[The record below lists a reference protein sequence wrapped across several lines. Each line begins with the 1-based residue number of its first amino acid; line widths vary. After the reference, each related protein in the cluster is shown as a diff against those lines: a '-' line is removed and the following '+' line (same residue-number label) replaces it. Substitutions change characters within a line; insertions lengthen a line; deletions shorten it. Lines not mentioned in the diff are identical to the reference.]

1 MGYGK
6 LWCESE
12 ETGEN
17 FSTISCKHRF
27 GMKLHSVHWEFA
39 VTQCHD
45 FSVVTFGGDLETLGK
60 RASLDQQGMVAP
72 AFKRVR
78 QV

>member
-12 ETGEN
+12 ESREDAL
-17 FSTISCKHRF
+17 TISCKHRF
-27 GMKLHSVHWEFA
+27 GMKLHSVHREFA

-45 FSVVTFGGDLETLGK
+45 FSVVAFGGDFETLGK